1 MAAGTKAS
9 QKPRIFTC
17 GMCQITIP
25 YVYYGRQPKSAP
37 QVVFLE
43 EAFIAQDP
51 FATEPRPL
59 CLGSKCAICQRP
71 VCVSC
76 SIFYT
81 KRFCGDCGL
90 QHKESFPPELH
101 SVLGKLKEE
110 AAK

>member
-37 QVVFLE
+37 QVVSVPFPPPQQFTSARLCRKGAEWVRACSFLE

-51 FATEPRPL
+51 FATEP
-59 CLGSKCAICQRP
+59 
-71 VCVSC
+71 
-76 SIFYT
+76 
-81 KRFCGDCGL
+81 
-90 QHKESFPPELH
+90 
-101 SVLGKLKEE
+101 
-110 AAK
+110 